1 MPAQLAQP
9 PGRAAAPVGR
19 TSSLAWQCRAGAADL
34 WCLFVQSA
42 RIRFYDKAYSAKFSL
57 HISADQV
64 HWEPMAEW
72 AQPERSSAAWV
83 HAIVEVACAAGRS
96 TGRFVRLT
104 LHDRGHLESGYS
116 IAQIQLLGSYIGV
129 TDLAFHAACVATS
142 SQVSADPSLS
152 CLPDRAVDGDP
163 RTCWAADSAHD
174 DGISGCEQ
182 SFTLDLLS
190 DSRITQLHILFGRG
204 YPANLSIVCARSTS
218 AWDTQHT
225 TWETIAK
232 GIRGFAGDEGT
243 VVVVLAEPT
252 CARFIRLLLNGRGNA
267 HVRPC
272 RLHLFV
278 RHSESA
284 RWLIR
289 HVQNPCCLKAPSIRS
304 FEALG
309 RLRTSENIDAF
320 EKARRQLYAVSAE
333 EMPNSTKAE
342 LIHLFNQLEGTE
354 RGGVTQAEVFELTG
368 QFEMHRTDV
377 NLSKRFNVFE
387 FALMIFARLEQQ
399 GMHSLVPSLTA
410 SAAARLQFCL
420 QSSLPTST
428 IARWRDW
435 LVKRA
440 PFASGCFMLK

>member
-1 MPAQLAQP
+1 MAEDHSASAADSLMDDRSNPHWEQWILIDLLHATKVEVGAGPVAPP
-9 PGRAAAPVGR
+9 PGRTAAPVCR
-19 TSSLAWQCRAGAADL
+19 TSSLASQCRACASDL

-72 AQPERSSAAWV
+72 AQPERSSVAWV

-129 TDLAFHAACVATS
+129 TDLAFHAACTAAS

-152 CLPDRAVDGDP
+152 CLPDCAVDGDP
-163 RTCWAADSAHD
+163 RTCWAAELAHD

-182 SFTLDLLS
+182 SFTLDLSS
-190 DSRITQLHILFGRG
+190 DSLITQLHILFGRG
-204 YPANLSIVCARSTS
+204 YPANFSIVCARNTS

-267 HVRPC
+267 HVRTC
-272 RLHLFV
+272 CLQLFV

-284 RWLIR
+284 RLMR
-289 HVQNPCCLKAPSIRS
+289 HVQNPCCAEGSFNPIVRS
-304 FEALG
+304 AREAAHIG
-309 RLRTSENIDAF
+309 E
-320 EKARRQLYAVSAE
+320 
-333 EMPNSTKAE
+333 
-342 LIHLFNQLEGTE
+342 H
-354 RGGVTQAEVFELTG
+354 
-368 QFEMHRTDV
+368 
-377 NLSKRFNVFE
+377 
-387 FALMIFARLEQQ
+387 
-399 GMHSLVPSLTA
+399 
-410 SAAARLQFCL
+410 
-420 QSSLPTST
+420 
-428 IARWRDW
+428 
-435 LVKRA
+435 
-440 PFASGCFMLK
+440 